1 MHESPVPPTPDT
13 NAFSP
18 RSAIGDGD
26 TGYGNAVNVK
36 RTVRRVKRVGT
47 EIEAMRLIDDQ
58 FVCKLLD
65 VIHTPDYVHLIMEK
79 GGCDL
84 CVLRTR

>member
-1 MHESPVPPTPDT
+1 MRGSDEVLAAKHIAKSRLIST
-13 NAFSP
+13 S
-18 RSAIGDGD
+18 
-26 TGYGNAVNVK
+26 NVK

-47 EIEAMRLIDDQ
+47 EIEAMRLVDNE

-79 GGCDL
+79 GGCD
-84 CVLRTR
+84 RTREA